1 MKILAMEKES
11 PEADPEQFQ
20 MHLAAEAARV
30 WELVQSAVIRETY
43 FRQDRAEAILIMEC
57 ANAEEANR
65 VLTSLPLVKAGL
77 IHFDV
82 IPLIPYPGFSRLF
95 GKQ

>member
-1 MKILAMEKES
+1 MKILAMERES
-11 PEADPEQFQ
+11 PEAKPEQFQ
-20 MHLAAEAARV
+20 MHSLAEAARV
-30 WELVQSAVIRETY
+30 WELVQSGVIRETY
-43 FRQDRAEAILIMEC
+43 FRQDRPEAILIMEC
-57 ANAEEANR
+57 ANAEEADQ

-95 GKQ
+95 GK